1 MKAIVLQMAVYIFC
15 AGTLLLSCTKSS
27 TNAYPDP
34 SDPELTI
41 FSNTGNNILSCMVN
55 DIPWRTL
62 DRKIYLLSR
71 PAYEITIQLQ
81 KTSTA
86 KDSLWFSWNGYYNN
100 EISNQGNL
108 NMVLPVTK
116 NFGYKDLSGLM
127 KQRLHLDANNGYFLL
142 SINGLISNT
151 VKGSGNIYFH
161 TMMIDSIGP
170 YNYTGRI
177 SGLFDADFNTT
188 KITRGRF
195 DHSLEQSQV
204 SF

>member
-1 MKAIVLQMAVYIFC
+1 MKAISIQKAMCFL
-15 AGTLLLSCTKSS
+15 GTGIILLSCTKSS
-27 TNAYPDP
+27 TNAYDDP
-34 SDPELTI
+34 SDPELAI

-55 DIPWRTL
+55 DKPWRTL

-71 PAYEITIQLQ
+71 PSYEVTIQLL

-116 NFGYKDLSGLM
+116 NFGYKDLSNLM
-127 KQRLHLDANNGYFLL
+127 KQRLHLDSNNGYFLL
-142 SINGLISNT
+142 SVNGLISNI

-161 TMMIDSIGP
+161 TMMIDSVGP
-170 YNYTGRI
+170 NNYSGRM
-177 SGLFDADFNTT
+177 SGLLDADFNTV
-188 KITRGRF
+188 KITQGRF
-195 DHSLEQSQV
+195 DHTLNQLQI